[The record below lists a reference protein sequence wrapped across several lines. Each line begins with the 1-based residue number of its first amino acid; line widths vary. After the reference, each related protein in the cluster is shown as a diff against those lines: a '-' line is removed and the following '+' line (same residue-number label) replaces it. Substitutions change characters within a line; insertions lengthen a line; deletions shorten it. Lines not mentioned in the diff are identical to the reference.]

1 MSSDGKCVA
10 HRAIPKPCS
19 YSGGAFRV
27 RVQLLSNAEGRLNA
41 REWWAEPMRNLH
53 QMAKVSSAMPDLFRY
68 TVEQLVNSNGEV
80 EPGYS
85 WIVEA

>member
-1 MSSDGKCVA
+1 
-10 HRAIPKPCS
+10 
-19 YSGGAFRV
+19 
-27 RVQLLSNAEGRLNA
+27 
-41 REWWAEPMRNLH
+41 MRNLH